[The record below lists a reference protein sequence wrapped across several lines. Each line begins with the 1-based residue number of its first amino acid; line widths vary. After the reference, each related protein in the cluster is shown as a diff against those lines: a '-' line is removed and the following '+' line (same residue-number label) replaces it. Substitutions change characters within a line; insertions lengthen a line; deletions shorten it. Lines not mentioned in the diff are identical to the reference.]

1 VSVRRFFNYLIFS
14 AFGLTLACT
23 SDPERHISDAEY
35 LPLQK
40 GVYQI
45 YDVDSTWYTALDD
58 EQTIHFQLL
67 TQVVDSFINTENN
80 FTYVIYRYKR
90 SDDSEPW
97 KYSDTWSSR
106 VNNIRAVV
114 SEQNQEFV
122 KFVLPVSEGRKWDGN
137 AFNGGDVDEY
147 EMINTR
153 KPYTVNDKLYD
164 DCIEVN
170 QNFDDDPIVR
180 TDIRREVY
188 ARDVGL
194 ILKEITILD
203 FCTVGCTVFGE
214 IETGIVYSQRL
225 KEYGVQ

>member
-106 VNNIRAVV
+106 VIIIRAVV
-114 SEQNQEFV
+114 SEQNREFV
-122 KFVLPVSEGRKWDGN
+122 
-137 AFNGGDVDEY
+137 
-147 EMINTR
+147 
-153 KPYTVNDKLYD
+153 
-164 DCIEVN
+164 
-170 QNFDDDPIVR
+170 
-180 TDIRREVY
+180 
-188 ARDVGL
+188 
-194 ILKEITILD
+194 
-203 FCTVGCTVFGE
+203 
-214 IETGIVYSQRL
+214 
-225 KEYGVQ
+225 

>member
-1 VSVRRFFNYLIFS
+1 
-14 AFGLTLACT
+14 
-23 SDPERHISDAEY
+23 
-35 LPLQK
+35 
-40 GVYQI
+40 
-45 YDVDSTWYTALDD
+45 
-58 EQTIHFQLL
+58 
-67 TQVVDSFINTENN
+67 
-80 FTYVIYRYKR
+80 
-90 SDDSEPW
+90 
-97 KYSDTWSSR
+97 
-106 VNNIRAVV
+106 V

-137 AFNGGDVDEY
+137 AFNGEDVDEY